1 MTGLGIVCV
10 CVCMCVCGDVCVC
23 VCACVCACVCVHMYV
38 LCGQRGQEYHR
49 NPWMYLCITFGDVCV
64 CIHMYVCCV
73 EKGVK
78 SIVVIFGCTYVLLLV
93 MCVCTCVCVCVCVW
107 CMYRYVFHTLS
118 HLLWSFTALSVGG
131 NPLRSFLA
139 VPQA

>member
-1 MTGLGIVCV
+1 M
-10 CVCMCVCGDVCVC
+10 
-23 VCACVCACVCVHMYV
+23 
-38 LCGQRGQEYHR
+38 
-49 NPWMYLCITFGDVCV
+49 CV

-78 SIVVIFGCTYVLLLV
+78 STIVIFGCTYVLLLV
-93 MCVCTCVCVCVCVW
+93 MCVCVCVCVVHD
-107 CMYRYVFHTLS
+107 RYVFHTLS
-118 HLLWSFTALSVGG
+118 HLLWSFTALRVGG